1 MPTLDNTAHYLQWPE
16 KRISLGFD
24 QLHSLFILVD
34 NGLKDAESRFQI
46 LSAIRHGQPFAPSFA
61 GVSANALQFE
71 NGFVAFAPMPSSLT
85 VRRISGSVEVTTKT
99 LPGQTGPTLPLY
111 QINPCSSSK
120 LGLSA

>member
-1 MPTLDNTAHYLQWPE
+1 VPTLDNTAHYLQWPE

-71 NGFVAFAPMPSSLT
+71 KGFVAFAPT
-85 VRRISGSVEVTTKT
+85 
-99 LPGQTGPTLPLY
+99 Y
-111 QINPCSSSK
+111 H
-120 LGLSA
+120 